1 MKSDLF
7 TFGEALSVF
16 ISTDTDSVMSARK
29 FERVTAGSEVNV
41 AVTLSR
47 LGLKPAYFSRFGNDQ
62 LGSVMLADIQAQG
75 VDVTIAK
82 RVNSFTAAM
91 VRNPGR
97 TAPVEISYLRKGSA
111 ASTIEPEDILDLYI
125 SSSRWLHATGITCAI
140 SQSGA
145 ATVKHALTKAASL
158 GVKSSFDLNL
168 RRKLWSEAD
177 AKKTLQPLA
186 ENIEFLI
193 GGEDE
198 YQVVFGSS
206 DAKKV
211 LIEANKRA
219 CKIAVMTKGDQ
230 PMRYAIG
237 GVYGEI
243 TPPKVVAVDPVGSG
257 DAFTGGSIAGLLSGM
272 SEIDALKQGSM
283 CGALVASMFG
293 DWSGIPTG
301 ANGVID
307 QAIAE
312 KLGSKK

>member
-16 ISTDTDSVMSARK
+16 ISTDTDSVISARK
-29 FERVTAGSEVNV
+29 FERVTAGAEVNV

>member
-1 MKSDLF
+1 
-7 TFGEALSVF
+7 
-16 ISTDTDSVMSARK
+16 MSAKK
-29 FERVTAGSEVNV
+29 FERVTAGAEANV

-47 LGLKPAYFSRFGNDQ
+47 LGLKSAFFSRFGNDQ
-62 LGSVMLADIQAQG
+62 LGSVMLADIQAEG
-75 VDVTIAK
+75 VDVSLVK
-82 RVNSFTAAM
+82 RVDSFTAAM
-91 VRNPGR
+91 VRNPGQ

-111 ASTIEPEDILDLYI
+111 ASTIEPADILDSYL
-125 SSSRWLHATGITCAI
+125 SDARWLHTTGITCAI

-145 ATVKHALTKAASL
+145 AAVKHALTKAASL
-158 GVKSSFDLNL
+158 GIKASFDLNL

-211 LIEANKRA
+211 LLEANNRG
-219 CKIAVMTKGDQ
+219 CRIAVMTKGDQ
-230 PMRYAIG
+230 PMRYAING
-237 GVYGEI
+237 EYGEI

-293 DWSGIPTG
+293 DWTGIPTG
-301 ANGVID
+301 SNGVID
-307 QAIAE
+307 QAITE
-312 KLGSKK
+312 KLGSE